1 MTKELRIWRYLLE
14 VEGENATSADNQQE
28 RLGWYIAGY
37 VDGEGSFHVALQRN
51 NSCRVGFQLVPE
63 FHVSQS
69 GERGAF
75 LETIRETLACGYIK
89 ENHACNPRDSSL
101 VYVVKR
107 RKDLVSKVL
116 PFFSQYQL
124 LSSKQR
130 EFKVFAQIVNE
141 MEYGKHLQVTGFVE
155 LAKLALSM
163 NGAGRYRK
171 QPWADRI
178 SNLESSETIRQ
189 TFLKRD

>member
-1 MTKELRIWRYLLE
+1 MKS
-14 VEGENATSADNQQE
+14 ENATSADNQQE

-37 VDGEGSFHVALQRN
+37 VDGEGSFHVAMQKN
-51 NSCRVGFQLVPE
+51 SSCRVGFQLVPE

-69 GERGAF
+69 GERAAF

-89 ENHACNPRDSSL
+89 DNHVRNPRDSSL
-101 VYVVKR
+101 VYVVKS

-116 PFFSQYQL
+116 PFFNQYQL

-130 EFKVFAQIVNE
+130 EFEVFAQIVIE
-141 MEYGKHLQVTGFVE
+141 MENGKHLQETGFVE

-171 QPWADRI
+171 QPWADRLT
-178 SNLESSETIRQ
+178 NLESSETIRQ
-189 TFLKRD
+189 TLQMRDE